1 MNPTLLTG
9 SGRLLKAAVQVT
21 PRGLTFPG
29 DKALTLRLT
38 FNARVGRP
46 PTRANYSPP
55 FI

>member
-9 SGRLLKAAVQVT
+9 SGRLLN
-21 PRGLTFPG
+21 GLTFPG